1 MSWVRVV
8 SIGFTSHLGASFRA
22 FRAAAKDELWKRIR
36 DIMADNTRKLLM
48 RDICDICECDV
59 IKLRTTVSCS
69 RESNGVV
76 RQIIRVLTNS
86 VCAILPTRACRAE
99 AFSIVAYVRNRTP
112 KKALDRRTPCKM
124 SFDMKSDLADLR
136 ALIVTPTVRCN
147 AVCGLWV
154 GLQAS
159 ARCV

>member
-1 MSWVRVV
+1 MDLEVV
-8 SIGFTSHLGASFRA
+8 EAFT
-22 FRAAAKDELWKRIR
+22 AAAENESGKRIR
-36 DIMADNTRKLLM
+36 EIMTDNTR
-48 RDICDICECDV
+48 DICECDG
-59 IKLRTTVSCS
+59 IKLRTTISCS
-69 RESNGVV
+69 RESNGVI

-124 SFDMKSDLADLR
+124 LFDVKSDLADLR